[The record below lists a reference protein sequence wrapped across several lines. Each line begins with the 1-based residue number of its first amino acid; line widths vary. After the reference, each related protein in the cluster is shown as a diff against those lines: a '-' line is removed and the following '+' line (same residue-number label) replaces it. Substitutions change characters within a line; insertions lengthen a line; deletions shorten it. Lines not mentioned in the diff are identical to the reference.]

1 MASNSKLKTNK
12 TENTERLKIKV
23 IVEFADLCKPVLSKI
38 KTTNG

>member
-23 IVEFADLCKPVLSKI
+23 IGRICRLMQTRIEQNKDH
-38 KTTNG
+38 